1 MHPLSPSN
9 EEPTFACSEAWR
21 TWWSDAEIR
30 YRVLDRVERLVILVL
45 FGSFFQALVVSIG
58 TSIRFGQSIAI
69 SDFMILI
76 TETMMVVMVLFRR
89 KAKNLSLHP
98 TDWALAFSATCLSL
112 LARPFP
118 GAAHSWSQFAVLL
131 TIVGVSIQ
139 LISKIT
145 LGRRFGVVAA
155 NRGLCVSG
163 PYRLVRHPIYMGYV
177 LLHVGFVILNPHLWN
192 FCVFAALYAIQ
203 IPRLLAEER
212 LLVQDPAYKAYMQKV
227 RSRLIPGVF

>member
-1 MHPLSPSN
+1 MQSSDPIN
-9 EEPTFACSEAWR
+9 NEPTFACSEVWG
-21 TWWSDAEIR
+21 TWWSDAVIR
-30 YRVLDRVERLVILVL
+30 SRVLDRFERLVILVL

-58 TSIRFGQSIAI
+58 TAIRFGQTVAI

-76 TETMMVVMVLFRR
+76 TETMMVVMVMFRR
-89 KAKNLSLHP
+89 QAKNLSLNP

-118 GAAHSWSQFAVLL
+118 GPSHSITQFAVIL

-155 NRGLCVSG
+155 NRGLCMSG

-177 LLHVGFVILNPHLWN
+177 LLHAGFLVLNPHIWN
-192 FCVFAALYAIQ
+192 LCVFVTLYAIQ
-203 IPRLLAEER
+203 IPRILAEER
-212 LLVQDPAYKAYMQKV
+212 LLSQDPEYQLYMKKV
-227 RSRLIPGVF
+227 RSRLLPGLF